1 MKTTVSEKVSFENET
16 FWREHT
22 ETLIKQ
28 GHFLC
33 LAMLENSYMIWKS
46 YMFNLNKGTMIFL
59 LNSCLGTLPAQ
70 TNLLQ
75 WGKSTSDLCKL
86 CLQAGAELQGRR
98 QETTNHILNGCKV
111 ALHQKRYTWR
121 HSNLI
126 KYITGLIDIDRFL
139 MYADIPSHT
148 LPVTPFLVTAQKP
161 DLVIIDRME
170 EKMDIFE
177 LTVPLETNNKNANA
191 LKMNKYEHFITDKT
205 ARDVSVLTKKLH
217 F

>member
-22 ETLIKQ
+22 ETLLHVQFEERYAEI
-28 GHFLC
+28 L
-33 LAMLENSYMIWKS
+33 I
-46 YMFNLNKGTMIFL
+46 
-59 LNSCLGTLPAQ
+59 LNSCLDTLPTQ

-75 WGKSTSDLCKL
+75 WGKSASDLCKL
-86 CLQAGAELQGRR
+86 CLQAGAEFEGRR

-121 HSNLI
+121 HNNLI

-148 LPVTPFLVTAQKP
+148 LPGGGTVPAQKP
-161 DLVIIDRME
+161 ELGT
-170 EKMDIFE
+170 FE
-177 LTVPLETNNKNANA
+177 
-191 LKMNKYEHFITDKT
+191 
-205 ARDVSVLTKKLH
+205 
-217 F
+217 